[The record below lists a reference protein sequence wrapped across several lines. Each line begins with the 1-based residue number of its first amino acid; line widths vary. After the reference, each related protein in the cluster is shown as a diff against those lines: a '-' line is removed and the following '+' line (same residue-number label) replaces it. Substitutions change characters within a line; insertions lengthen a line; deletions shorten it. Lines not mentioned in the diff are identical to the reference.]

1 MSVFRTLAFVCC
13 VVVAGCFGPEI
24 VHAAEPSKQT
34 ESAES
39 CHGDDMLA
47 ELAEKAPD
55 LFQKVQTESRALG
68 NTEAVLWKIEKPG
81 VGTSYLF
88 GTMHLS
94 DRRLTELSPAV
105 MSAIKSSKTLALEVA
120 DLSEKALADGM
131 SKATD
136 LLMYSDGKNL
146 QSQLTTDEYKI
157 VQQVVAKSG
166 MPGEFAGMFKPWLVN
181 MLLALSDCERQKVAS
196 GAAVLDMK
204 IAEEAQKNKI
214 AVVGLESIEQ
224 QLSALASVPEDQQ
237 LQMLKVGLKY
247 ADRADDMMETLV
259 QMYLK
264 RELGA
269 AMPFQIALA
278 SQHGVSADAFEG
290 FKTSLLVDR
299 NARMRDAA
307 KSLLD
312 KGDVF
317 IAVGALHL
325 PGSTGLVA
333 LFRDAGF
340 MVTAVE

>member
-1 MSVFRTLAFVCC
+1 MVQ
-13 VVVAGCFGPEI
+13 
-24 VHAAEPSKQT
+24 AAETAKELATAAACQ
-34 ESAES
+34 
-39 CHGDDMLA
+39 GDDMLA
-47 ELAEKAPD
+47 ELEAKAPE
-55 LFQKVQTESRALG
+55 LFQKVKTESRALG
-68 NTEAVLWKIEKPG
+68 NTEAVLWKIEKAG
-81 VGTSYLF
+81 IGTSYLF

-94 DRRLTELSPAV
+94 DQRLTQLSPAV
-105 MSAIKSSKTLALEVA
+105 TSAIKSTKTLALEVA
-120 DLSEKALADGM
+120 DLSEKALAAGM

-136 LLMYSDGKNL
+136 LLVYTDGKNL
-146 QSQLTTDEYKI
+146 QSQLTPDEYKI

-196 GAAVLDMK
+196 GAAVLDMR
-204 IAEEAQKNKI
+204 IAEEAQKNNNT
-214 AVVGLESIEQ
+214 VVGLESIEQ
-224 QLSALASVPEDQQ
+224 QLSALASVPEDEQ

-264 RELGA
+264 RDLGA

-290 FKTSLLVDR
+290 FKTSLLVER
-299 NARMRDAA
+299 NARMRDSAR
-307 KSLLD
+307 SLLD

-325 PGSTGLVA
+325 PGPTGLVT
-333 LFRDAGF
+333 LFREAGF
-340 MVTAVE
+340 NVTAIE